1 MSADLICNL
10 ISHVAPPGHIP
21 VIVLLLVDLLVV

>member
-21 VIVLLLVDLLVV
+21 VIVLLDLLVV